1 MEDTPKFLGIK
12 AWAEE
17 DRPREKLLLKG
28 KHALSDAELIAI
40 LIATGSGNESAV
52 DLSKRILDG
61 VKGNLNELGKL
72 SVTDLKKHKGIGEAK
87 ALSIMAAMELG
98 RRRQSSDILKKEK
111 IVTSRDFYEFALPYL
126 ADLQHEAF
134 LVVYCNRAN
143 AVIHQQIVSSGG
155 VTGTVVDVKMI
166 LKEAIVRLSTVI
178 LVAHN
183 HPSGNLRASEADKRI
198 TQKLKEA
205 CKLMDISLEDHIIV
219 GDGGFYSFRDNDLL

>member
-1 MEDTPKFLGIK
+1 MEDNPKFLGIK

-72 SVTDLKKHKGIGEAK
+72 NVTDLKKHKGIGEAK
-87 ALSIMAAMELG
+87 ALSIIAAMELG
-98 RRRQSSDILKKEK
+98 RRRQSSDILKKDK
-111 IVTSRDFYEFALPYL
+111 IASSRDLYEFALPYL

-155 VTGTVVDVKMI
+155 ITGTVVDVKMI
-166 LKEAIVRLSTVI
+166 LKEAIARLSTVMM
-178 LVAHN
+178 VAHN
-183 HPSGNLRASEADKRI
+183 HPSGNLRPSDADKSI
-198 TQKLKEA
+198 TQKLQEA
-205 CKLMDISLEDHIIV
+205 CKLMDISLVDHIIV
-219 GDGGFYSFRDNDLL
+219 GDGGFYSFRDNDLM

>member
-1 MEDTPKFLGIK
+1 LGRRGQTSRK
-12 AWAEE
+12 AFIE
-17 DRPREKLLLKG
+17 RE
-28 KHALSDAELIAI
+28 ARLSDAELIAI

-87 ALSIMAAMELG
+87 ALSIMAALELG

-111 IVTSRDFYEFALPYL
+111 IVTSKDFYEFALPYL

-166 LKEAIVRLSTVI
+166 LKEAIALEFGDIGSAQSSI
-178 LVAHN
+178 WQ
-183 HPSGNLRASEADKRI
+183 SSCLRGRQESPK
-198 TQKLKEA
+198 
-205 CKLMDISLEDHIIV
+205 
-219 GDGGFYSFRDNDLL
+219 N